1 MKSKQE
7 KIRRLKEEI
16 KMIKSHQN
24 VSNWDLLEDMMSA
37 RILMIMELEG
47 SNLCLVCETPCGND
61 WCVTKGE
68 NDE

>member
-1 MKSKQE
+1 MKLTQSKQE

-37 RILMIMELEG
+37 RILMIMDLEG
-47 SNLCLVCETPCGND
+47 SCFFCEKPCDNNQ
-61 WCVTKGE
+61 CEKGGKSE
-68 NDE
+68 